1 MESND
6 ATLSILLREGRIGTY
21 LELTQVPPW
30 SINYVCGMRPWALK
44 RSRWRFHQAKGSTW
58 ILS

>member
-1 MESND
+1 MNLSRANQTRRVMESND

-44 RSRWRFHQAKGSTW
+44 RSR
-58 ILS
+58 